1 MISPHYADPEPVV
14 LYGGGN
20 YALTD
25 IKEIKVTEEFL
36 SLGRATT
43 GCQSQQYRADCNT
56 ALYEEKIASTCSCA
70 PLNLKHFYSHQVSV
84 VSSLYI
90 SMIHHFPDP
99 NLPPRQG

>member
-1 MISPHYADPEPVV
+1 MPLV
-14 LYGGGN
+14 LYGEGN

-36 SLGRATT
+36 SLGRTIT

-70 PLNLKHFYSHQVSV
+70 PLNLKHFYSSQVSQDC
-84 VSSLYI
+84 SLY
-90 SMIHHFPDP
+90 S
-99 NLPPRQG
+99 